1 MTKRRLPGPADSRL
15 SEGDHTPRLSTN
27 SRDVAFGVAPG
38 INAAGRMTHPAEALT
53 VFEAA
58 LDEEAARKA
67 STGSII

>member
-1 MTKRRLPGPADSRL
+1 
-15 SEGDHTPRLSTN
+15 
-27 SRDVAFGVAPG
+27 VAFGVAPG

-67 STGSII
+67 STGPII